1 MNESP
6 TTPSTD
12 SDGEEEMFRVTA
24 KMPAIA
30 VALTNMEQAIA
41 FTGVL
46 SQLVK
51 SQQRMNSKLGLL
63 AGLIVFNSISVVIGI
78 IAARLL

>member
-6 TTPSTD
+6 TTPPTD

-46 SQLVK
+46 NQLVK
-51 SQQRMNSKLGLL
+51 AQQRANSKLSLVAWL
-63 AGLIVFNSISVVIGI
+63 VVFNSISIVIGI